1 MFGKK
6 KTLTVPEYREE
17 PVKPAIYTMLVVVV
31 IIAAP
36 LGWLN
41 QKIGAEGFKVAD
53 TTSYQGLISD
63 VRRDVR
69 TIESILNN
77 ELVDEKILIG
87 ATVPVVT
94 LITPDIGP
102 TNAEESVGQNTSFE
116 VELSGIYWSSRDPIV
131 TLDGENYHV
140 GEQIKGH
147 KIIEIRKTEVVFES
161 PTGDKIMK
169 YFYEYLPK
177 SRKGNR

>member
-1 MFGKK
+1 MIGKN

-17 PVKPAIYTMLVVVV
+17 PVKPAIYIMLVVVTL
-31 IIAAP
+31 IAAP

-41 QKIGAEGFKVAD
+41 QKIGTEGFKAAD
-53 TTSYQGLISD
+53 TVSYQNLISE

-69 TIESILNN
+69 TVERILNN
-77 ELVDEKILIG
+77 ELVDEKVLIG

-94 LITPDIGP
+94 LIIPDIGP
-102 TNAEESVGQNTSFE
+102 TNAEESVGQNTNFE
-116 VELSGIYWSSRDPIV
+116 IELSGIYWSTRDPIA

-140 GEQIKGH
+140 GEMIKGH
-147 KIIEIRKTEVVFES
+147 KITEIRKTEVVFES
-161 PTGDKIMK
+161 PMGEKIVI

-177 SRKGNR
+177 LRKGNR